1 MRRFIAIPVLCFCAV
16 AAAAQSGDLGW
27 RTDPQPAVAEAKRL
41 NRPLMVYVLGATRD
55 RDEKLDDAQR
65 RAFSDLRVQ
74 RLAQRFVP
82 LKLSRSVHRDVLKDF
97 GLPESANMVMSFV
110 TPEGKPLGDLGAA
123 GIAQADSLAA
133 KMKLVLR
140 AYVEQLYESDLK
152 PLLTDADAKPA
163 DVKRALQAVAE
174 QRILA
179 AESDL
184 VAMLEREK
192 RDAAVRP
199 AVCEALAALST
210 KTAVTK
216 LLDLSGTGD
225 RTAAKALEKCT
236 PAGAELLLGML
247 KPDDEPFDYPLYKLI
262 TKVCGIREVK
272 PEKWFDTAKPKAR
285 QEHFDKLDKL
295 VRDAAAA
302 WKEANDAD

>member
-1 MRRFIAIPVLCFCAV
+1 MRRFICIPMLWCCV
-16 AAAAQSGDLGW
+16 AAAAQTGDLGW

-41 NRPLMVYVLGATRD
+41 NRPLMVYVLSSTRD

-65 RAFSDLRVQ
+65 RALSDTRVQ

-82 LKLSRSVHRDVLKDF
+82 LKLSRSIHRDVLKDF

-110 TPEGKPLGDLGAA
+110 TPEGKSLGDLGAA

-140 AYVEQLYESDLK
+140 AYAEQLYESELK
-152 PLLTDADAKPA
+152 PALTKGDAKPA
-163 DVKRALQAVAE
+163 DVKHALQTVAE
-174 QRILA
+174 QRMIG

-184 VAMLEREK
+184 LALLEREK
-192 RDAAVRP
+192 PDSALRPTVYDTLAV
-199 AVCEALAALST
+199 LST

-216 LLDLSGTGD
+216 LLDLSGAGD
-225 RTAAKALEKCT
+225 RAAAKALDKCT

-247 KPDDEPFDYPLYKLI
+247 KPDEVPFDYPLYKII

-285 QEHFDKLDKL
+285 LEYFDKLDKL
-295 VRDAAAA
+295 VRAAAAA